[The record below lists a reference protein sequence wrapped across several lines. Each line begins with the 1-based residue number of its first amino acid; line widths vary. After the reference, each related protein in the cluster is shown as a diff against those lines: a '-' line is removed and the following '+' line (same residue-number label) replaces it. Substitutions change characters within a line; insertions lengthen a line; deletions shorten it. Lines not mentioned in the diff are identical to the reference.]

1 MTQSSVFSHQSF
13 KFMHAEKSKPK
24 PLTPTDWMRS
34 RLKGVTEPLAEA
46 CLRIGLTPN
55 LMTALG
61 LAFNAA
67 GAVLVALG
75 HVSWGGVLIL
85 IGGPFDG
92 LDGAMARRLGQ
103 PTRFGAFVDS
113 VTDRWSEMFIFMGLL
128 YYYVTGPDSLAWLYA
143 LLVFLATMGSVM
155 VSYTKARAEALGFDC
170 NVGVLTR
177 MERYL
182 VMAPALVFNVPWLA
196 LWIVAILANV
206 TALQRAWHVRRQALT
221 RPTEK

>member
-1 MTQSSVFSHQSF
+1 MQ
-13 KFMHAEKSKPK
+13 AEKSKPI
-24 PLTPTDWMRS
+24 TPTDWMRG
-34 RLKGVTEPLAEA
+34 RLKGVIEPAAEF
-46 CLRIGLTPN
+46 CLRLGLTPN

-61 LAFNAA
+61 LALNAA

-75 HVSWGGVLIL
+75 QVSWGGVLIL

-103 PTRFGAFVDS
+103 PTKFGAFVDS
-113 VTDRWSEMFIFMGLL
+113 VTDRWSEMLIFMGLL
-128 YYYVTGPDSLAWLYA
+128 YYYVTGSDPLAWLYA

-196 LWIVAILANV
+196 LWVVAILANV
-206 TALQRAWHVRRQALT
+206 TALQRAWHVRRQA
-221 RPTEK
+221 RAKQSEK

>member
-1 MTQSSVFSHQSF
+1 
-13 KFMHAEKSKPK
+13 MHADKPNPK
-24 PLTPTDWMRS
+24 PLTPTDWMRA
-34 RLKGVTEPLAEA
+34 RFKGVVEPLADFFIR
-46 CLRIGLTPN
+46 LGVTPN
-55 LMTALG
+55 MMTLAGLGLNVAGAMLVAGGAMTAGG
-61 LAFNAA
+61 LF
-67 GAVLVALG
+67 
-75 HVSWGGVLIL
+75 IL

-113 VTDRWSEMFIFMGLL
+113 VTDRWSEMLIFMGLL
-128 YYYVTGPDSLAWLYA
+128 FYYLSSAHPQALLYS

-155 VSYTKARAEALGFDC
+155 VSYTKARAETLGFDC

-182 VMAPALVFNVPWLA
+182 VMAPALVLNLPWLA

-206 TALQRAWHVRRQALT
+206 TALQRVWHVRQQARRL
-221 RPTEK
+221 

>member
-1 MTQSSVFSHQSF
+1 MQ
-13 KFMHAEKSKPK
+13 AEKSKPK
-24 PLTPTDWMRS
+24 PVTPTDWVRL
-34 RLKGVTEPLAEA
+34 RLKGVIEPAAEF
-46 CLRIGLTPN
+46 CLRLGLTPN

-61 LAFNAA
+61 LALNAA
-67 GAVLVALG
+67 GAVLVAFG
-75 HVSWGGVLIL
+75 QVSWGGVLIL

-103 PTRFGAFVDS
+103 PTKFGAFVDS
-113 VTDRWSEMFIFMGLL
+113 VTDRWSEMLIFMGLL
-128 YYYVTGPDSLAWLYA
+128 YYYVAGSDPLAWLYA

-196 LWIVAILANV
+196 LWVVAILANV
-206 TALQRAWHVRRQALT
+206 TALQRAWHVRRQA
-221 RPTEK
+221 RAKQSEK

>member
-1 MTQSSVFSHQSF
+1 MQ
-13 KFMHAEKSKPK
+13 ADNSKTK
-24 PLTPTDWMRS
+24 PLTPTDRMRA
-34 RLKGVTEPLAEA
+34 RFKGVIEPLADFFIR
-46 CLRIGLTPN
+46 LGVTPN
-55 LMTALG
+55 MMTLAGLG
-61 LAFNAA
+61 LNIA
-67 GAVLVALG
+67 GAVLVA
-75 HVSWGGVLIL
+75 GGQMTAGGLFIL

-113 VTDRWSEMFIFMGLL
+113 VTDRWSEMLIFMGLL
-128 YYYVTGPDSLAWLYA
+128 FYYLSSNHPQALLYS

-155 VSYTKARAEALGFDC
+155 VSYTKARAETLGFDC

-182 VMAPALVFNVPWLA
+182 VMAPALVLNMPWLA

-206 TALQRAWHVRRQALT
+206 TALQRVWHVRQQARRQ
-221 RPTEK
+221 